1 MWLCG
6 KKIVLKIPPRIYLLN
21 FCHLLRLSYI
31 GSDRKSWLTLYL
43 QNIKSFHVIFV
54 FFAQFLKLILK
65 TPTISDIF
73 LLVTTCQKLVR
84 WSQIK
89 RWKYRKYEKVN
100 TLHWWRFLYNYERY
114 FWWRRES
121 EWYKLFL
128 HHAKEKQYCFWI

>member
-1 MWLCG
+1 MREKNCFEDSPTYLF
-6 KKIVLKIPPRIYLLN
+6 VEFLPPSTALL
-21 FCHLLRLSYI
+21 Y
-31 GSDRKSWLTLYL
+31 WVWPEVTLTLYI

-89 RWKYRKYEKVN
+89 RWKYHKYEKVN

-121 EWYKLFL
+121 ELYKLFL